1 MSKLLEILQ
10 HGSMINMLVG
20 VGIVSGLCAYLGVF
34 VVLRRAPMA
43 GAVLV
48 QMSPLGIAL
57 ALFLSGLMTTDAFR
71 PVRFSPKLFALVL
84 TMVAAALI
92 SLPHRER
99 RPRYKTTVALV
110 WLAVGAL
117 AVSVLAS
124 LAIVGAASMVHA
136 KAEMVYLLFSNTV
149 TITVGGVVGLIVL
162 ACLMGLIHWLFYKE
176 FVLVSFDPDM
186 ALALGMRVRL
196 WNIALFLTI
205 GVTISM
211 AIRAAG
217 ALVAFSSLV
226 LPAAAGLLVG
236 CNLRRVFVIAIATGL
251 ASSVTGTVF
260 SYVANLPT
268 GPTIATANVALLALA
283 ALSSMV
289 CRSR

>member
-1 MSKLLEILQ
+1 MSKLLEMFQ
-10 HGSMINMLVG
+10 HGSTINMLVG

-48 QMSPLGIAL
+48 QVSPLGIAL
-57 ALFLSGLMTTDAFR
+57 ALFLGGLMTTDAFR
-71 PVRFSPKLFALVL
+71 PVRFSPQLFALVL
-84 TMVAAALI
+84 TMLAAALI
-92 SLPHRER
+92 ALPHRER
-99 RPRYKTTVALV
+99 RPRYKTTGALA

-117 AVSVLAS
+117 AVTVLAS

-136 KAEMVYLLFSNTV
+136 KAEMVYLLFGNTV
-149 TITVGGVVGLIVL
+149 TITTGGVAGLLVL
-162 ACLMGLIHWLFYKE
+162 TCLIGSIHWLFYKE

-205 GVTISM
+205 GITISL

-217 ALVAFSSLV
+217 ALVVFSSLV
-226 LPAAAGLLVG
+226 LPSATALMLVRNLRAAFAVSVTTGVLSGLVG
-236 CNLRRVFVIAIATGL
+236 IAL
-251 ASSVTGTVF
+251 
-260 SYVANLPT
+260 SYIFNLPT
-268 GPTIATANVALLALA
+268 GPTVMAVNIALLLVAFA
-283 ALSSMV
+283 I
-289 CRSR
+289 RRRP